1 MNMRDYLTLHS
12 DINQSKKQLVVRN
25 VMNENEHERPFR
37 FTMRY
42 KLK

>member
-1 MNMRDYLTLHS
+1 
-12 DINQSKKQLVVRN
+12 
-25 VMNENEHERPFR
+25 MNENEHERPFR